1 MGTNKQLNRSFKLTS
16 TIFDQLLQQYS
27 QIGFKKTQ
35 ILQAWQ
41 QCGYNQQTFHEELIK
56 ISEKENALIMNEED
70 LFNSQI
76 QLKMQLQQIEQQD
89 LKIAIQLSLD
99 QNVQQ
104 KPPITEERINKSTPV
119 GLKNLGNTCYMNAML
134 QSLFNVLPFRKFI
147 LELDLKNNQSLA
159 SNFLLQL
166 QLLFLMLQESN
177 QSYINPYNLFDALQ
191 KFKPSAMFIRGVQN
205 DFNELQ
211 NSFQDAIEQALKEE
225 NFEQQKKQFCEMF
238 YGEAKEILSY
248 KENDKEIIKFND
260 TTFGSIS
267 IEAADKDL
275 EKGFL
280 NTRVLIIDEYETENK
295 EKTKAKI
302 DQNIVQAPFLIS
314 FYINR
319 VYYDPKQKQV
329 CKNNTQFNFN
339 SSLNINQFKTINQGQ
354 KNLELQKL
362 DQEEQRI
369 LDQLKNFGDT
379 KEEIEE
385 NFNKVIKLFKRN
397 EGQIDNLVTID
408 GFCICDE
415 STANPNI
422 IQSDQMLFQLESYK
436 EKMMKTVQLLT
447 DQLERIQ
454 EQKKKLLKSDQNM
467 YLLTSVLMHDGSANS
482 GHYYCY
488 VLDKKDLTTW
498 WKCNDSTVTKV
509 DFAQVY
515 KDASGSNRV
524 NSNVSGLV
532 YEQEQWLKVDKIQIN
547 QKLLSMIQEDKEKQ
561 LIAQDEQKVFNRKSI
576 ILQQIQ
582 QQKNKQLKYKDYF
595 DREFERFSNFDQF
608 LNSVNQN
615 VYQYY
620 LILSTIQQDILLIK
634 DQLNKPQE
642 IDHYIKYF
650 ITQTNL
656 ITINYDNELKKSKD
670 EYLMVNSLLQQL
682 PLKNITNQNYSEII
696 RYYYTILKSIQE
708 IKSCSTITNHLKK
721 IYGVLLLKGC
731 FFVDLSLQTNNIS
744 TCIEISQSLLIQINQ
759 NEIVDKLIF
768 QQVFTNLK
776 LSSEQAKLITK
787 KPEIE
792 DQIIKIQKKGEL
804 LINLKQLEFKS
815 LESEIPQL
823 QRLRNDVLKLWI
835 YQYDKIKTE
844 QKLLDQNE
852 RQNAEVLLYF
862 G

>member
-1 MGTNKQLNRSFKLTS
+1 MGTNKQLNRSFKHTS
-16 TIFDQLLQQYS
+16 TIFDQLFQQYS
-27 QIGFKKTQ
+27 SIGFKKAH
-35 ILQAWQ
+35 ILKAWQ
-41 QCGYNQQTFHEELIK
+41 QCGDNQQTFHEELIK
-56 ISEKENALIMNEED
+56 ISQQENALILNEDD
-70 LFNSQI
+70 LFNSMM
-76 QLKMQLQQIEQQD
+76 QLKMQLEQIEQQD

-99 QNVQQ
+99 QNAQSKQ
-104 KPPITEERINKSTPV
+104 INSENRTNKSIPV

-147 LELDLKNNQSLA
+147 LELDLKDNQSLA
-159 SNFLLQL
+159 YNFLLQL

-177 QSYINPYNLFDALQ
+177 QSYITPYNLFEALQ

-211 NSFQDAIEQALKEE
+211 NSFLDAIEQALKEE
-225 NFEQQKKQFCEMF
+225 NFEEEKKKFCEMF

-275 EKGFL
+275 EKGFI
-280 NTRVLIIDEYETENK
+280 NTRILIIDEYETDNK

-362 DQEEQRI
+362 DEEEQRI
-369 LDQLKNFGDT
+369 LDQLKSFGDT

-415 STANPNI
+415 NTANPNI
-422 IQSDQMLFQLESYK
+422 IPSDQMLFQLQSYK

-454 EQKKKLLKSDQNM
+454 EQKKKILKSDQNM

-524 NSNVSGLV
+524 NSNVSGLI

-547 QKLLSMIQEDKEKQ
+547 QKLLSFIQEDKEKQ
-561 LIAQDEQKVFNRKSI
+561 LIAQDEQKVLNRKAI

-582 QQKNKQLKYKDYF
+582 QQKNKLLKYKDQL

-620 LILSTIQQDILLIK
+620 LILTTVQQDIVLIK

-642 IDHYIKYF
+642 VNNYIKYF

-656 ITINYDNELKKSKD
+656 ITTNYDTELKKLKD
-670 EYLMVNSLLQQL
+670 EYLMINSLLQQL
-682 PLKNITNQNYSEII
+682 PLKNITNQNYSEKI
-696 RYYYTILKSIQE
+696 RYYYTILKQISD
-708 IKSCSTITNHLKK
+708 IKSCSTLANHLKK
-721 IYGVLLLKGC
+721 IYEVLLLKGC
-731 FFVDLSLQTNNIS
+731 FYVDLSLQANNIQ
-744 TCIEISQSLLIQINQ
+744 TCIEISQSILISINQ
-759 NEIVDKLIF
+759 NQYVDKLIF
-768 QQVFTNLK
+768 QQVFANLK
-776 LSSEQAKLITK
+776 LSSEQVKLITK
-787 KPEIE
+787 NTEIS
-792 DQIIKIQKKGEL
+792 DQIIQLQNKGEL
-804 LINLKQLEFKS
+804 FINLKQLEFKS
-815 LESEIPQL
+815 LESEILQL
-823 QRLRNDVLKLWI
+823 QRLRNDSLKLWI
-835 YQYDKIKTE
+835 HQYDKIKTE
-844 QKLLDQNE
+844 QKLLDQND

-862 G
+862 

>member
-104 KPPITEERINKSTPV
+104 KPLITEERINKSTPV

-159 SNFLLQL
+159 SNFLFQL

-532 YEQEQWLKVDKIQIN
+532 YEQEQWLKVDKIQMN
-547 QKLLSMIQEDKEKQ
+547 QTLLSMIQEDKDKQ
-561 LIAQDEQKVFNRKSI
+561 LIAQDEQKVLNRKSI

-608 LNSVNQN
+608 LNSVNQH

-620 LILSTIQQDILLIK
+620 IILSTIQQDIQLIK

-656 ITINYDNELKKSKD
+656 ITINYDNELKKLKD

-696 RYYYTILKSIQE
+696 RYYYTILKTIQE
-708 IKSCSTITNHLKK
+708 IKSCSTIANHLKK
-721 IYGVLLLKGC
+721 LYGVLLLKGC

-759 NEIVDKLIF
+759 KEIVDQLIF

-844 QKLLDQNE
+844 QKLLNQNE